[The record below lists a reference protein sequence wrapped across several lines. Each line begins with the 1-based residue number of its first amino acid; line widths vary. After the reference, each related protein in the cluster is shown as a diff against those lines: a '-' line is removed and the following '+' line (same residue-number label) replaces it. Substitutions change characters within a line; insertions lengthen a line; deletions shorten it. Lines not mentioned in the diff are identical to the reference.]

1 MEQSMSEKSAA
12 IFSNPLDGVRVE
24 AYGTNIIRIPGE
36 VSGAAMSI
44 LEVILRPGDG
54 TPFHLHE
61 REDET
66 FRVLSGT
73 VGFWCGD
80 KHQRLATD
88 GIAFLPR
95 RIPHRIENVGDDEA
109 RVMVILTPGGFE
121 QFFVEI
127 ASGRGEAPET
137 IAERFGLRF
146 L

>member
-1 MEQSMSEKSAA
+1 MSEKSAA
-12 IFSNPLDGVRVE
+12 IFSNPLDGVLVE
-24 AYGTNIIRIPGE
+24 AFGTNIIRIPGE
-36 VSGAAMSI
+36 ASGAAMSI
-44 LEVILRPGDG
+44 MEVILRPGDG
-54 TPFHLHE
+54 TPLHLHE

-80 KHQRLATD
+80 NHQRLATD
-88 GIAFLPR
+88 GIVFLPR
-95 RIPHRIENVGDDEA
+95 GIPHRIENVGNDEA

-127 ASGRGEAPET
+127 ASDSDEAPET